1 LEPSA
6 TKRLQAGR
14 FARPTVHRD
23 DRRADTSSLVP
34 LSGAE
39 DELLAQGPGVL
50 LAVVNAKFDTGIPP
64 ARQDEVTLVTV

>member
-23 DRRADTSSLVP
+23 ERADTPSLVP